1 MDELIESSMEQVA
14 PVETQIHPEDTQRN
28 QVEDAQEKNWRE
40 LNRVKKELERKA
52 RMQEDLIERLMQQQ
66 QQPAPVIKNQEID
79 ELDAIP
85 DDDHLM
91 KGQQKKLVRKEVEPL
106 QRRIDELESRLQ
118 KQSQVDRFESLKRKF
133 PDFEDVV
140 NPETTALLE
149 EQEPELAQTIIEMK
163 DPYKIGMQTYKY
175 IKALNIEGQ
184 VPKARR
190 SKEIDKKLE
199 SNAKTMQSPQ
209 AFDKR
214 PMAQAFKLT
223 EQEKNKLYEE
233 MMGYASQAGFS
244 Y

>member
-1 MDELIESSMEQVA
+1 MEELNQSLEEQVA
-14 PVETQIHPEDTQRN
+14 PVETQSHEEQPQQPVNDRQERN
-28 QVEDAQEKNWRE
+28 WSE
-40 LNRVKKELERKA
+40 LNRVKKELERKT
-52 RMQEDLIERLMQQQ
+52 RVQDELIERLMHQQSQ
-66 QQPAPVIKNQEID
+66 APVMQSQEID
-79 ELDAIP
+79 ELDTIP
-85 DDDHLM
+85 DDDHLV

-118 KQSQVDRFESLKRKF
+118 KQSNIDRYESLKRKF

-140 NPETTALLE
+140 NAETTAILE
-149 EQEPELAQTIIEMK
+149 EQEPELAQTIIDMK

-175 IKALNIEGQ
+175 IKALNISDQ

-199 SNAKTMQSPQ
+199 SNSKTIQSPQ

-214 PMAQAFKLT
+214 PMAQAFKLSDS
-223 EQEKNKLYEE
+223 EKNKLYEE